1 MKACFK
7 KAEALFAR
15 KGARILAGACLNHAA
30 KHLCGLS
37 IRDLPDLPC
46 GMNFRDHWQETWEA
60 EGLTEASFAEAIAQ
74 AAECVREILAEDG
87 LEDLAREAEDAADGK
102 FGSRYA

>member
-7 KAEALFAR
+7 KAEALLAR
-15 KGARILAGACLNHAA
+15 KGPRILAGACLNHAA

-37 IRDLPDLPC
+37 IRDLPDTPS
-46 GMNFRDHWQETWEA
+46 GMHFRDQWEETWKA
-60 EGLTEASFAEAIAQ
+60 DGLTPENFAEAIAE

-87 LEDLAREAEDAADGK
+87 YPAEV
-102 FGSRYA
+102 FE